1 MPGETAGI
9 RRRAPPTA
17 HPNDVTSI
25 DLLRI
30 RRGMVKGSRA
40 EIKCDACDGSGSLP
54 VREPE
59 LGRKIYPGRCT
70 KCAGKGPDP
79 QARVSTSGASVRSH
93 FDAALRNGC
102 QSETPVKIVAGS
114 QLKTRAGRKKGA

>member
-1 MPGETAGI
+1 MI
-9 RRRAPPTA
+9 
-17 HPNDVTSI
+17 
-25 DLLRI
+25 
-30 RRGMVKGSRA
+30 KGSRA

-59 LGRKIYPGRCT
+59 PGRKIYPGRCT
-70 KCAGKGPDP
+70 KCAGKAGSPSP
-79 QARVSTSGASVRSH
+79 SEYEWGERPFA

-102 QSETPVKIVAGS
+102 QSETPVKIAAGS

>member
-1 MPGETAGI
+1 MRLDHLVADSGI

-30 RRGMVKGSRA
+30 RRGMIKGSRA

-54 VREPE
+54 VREPVP
-59 LGRKIYPGRCT
+59 GRNIYPGRCT
-70 KCAGKGPDP
+70 KCGGKGRIPKP
-79 QARVSTSGASVRSH
+79 
-93 FDAALRNGC
+93 
-102 QSETPVKIVAGS
+102 E
-114 QLKTRAGRKKGA
+114 